1 MVLAQDVVDGK
12 WTTDVSSNLYCCS
25 PFQNTMI
32 VAAYLEE
39 EIEIGV
45 LSEVILAK
53 GTLVITVDM
62 NLGLHTTRS
71 MMETW

>member
-1 MVLAQDVVDGK
+1 
-12 WTTDVSSNLYCCS
+12 
-25 PFQNTMI
+25 MI